1 MRERVMAMTGSLT
14 IQPGYTGKGLVLVA
28 RLPCV
33 SSLQPPD
40 GDAGMKVLLVDDHEI
55 VRSGLRN
62 LLAVLSDTQISEAA
76 TGRDALL
83 RLRQDRPDLV
93 LLDLNL
99 PGIGGLEL
107 LRRMLLE
114 DKTAQI
120 LVLSMHAEPLYAAR
134 AMELGARGYLSKNAS
149 AEELLT
155 AVRRV
160 AGGGRYIENDIAQEL
175 ALQKVSPGHGLQD
188 LTERDLEIMRLL
200 AEGMSLAEIADAMG
214 IGYKT
219 AANACSR
226 IKAKLGVTRTNDL
239 VRLAMTLGCRL
250 IYGVGGI
257 AVTCAPC
264 NGRGMCFRFPAK
276 ARQKVHPP
284 RQATLARLHQRLI
297 LGRHGRLLVRIL
309 GELRMLDVGI
319 WSRGPGLCRPLPTS

>member
-1 MRERVMAMTGSLT
+1 MRSGTASRRGCEIAIAHDDADGIRVEVTDDGIGMAADGTTEREPRATWPDRHARTRHGDGRFACRSGRAATGRGWRWSPACRALN
-14 IQPGYTGKGLVLVA
+14 A
-28 RLPCV
+28 RQSQHVGC
-33 SSLQPPD
+33 
-40 GDAGMKVLLVDDHEI
+40 AGMKILLVDDHVI

-62 LLAVLSDTQISEAA
+62 LLTSVSDTQISEAA

-114 DKTAQI
+114 DKAARI

-160 AGGGRYIENDIAQEL
+160 AEGGRYIENEIAQEL
-175 ALQKVSPGHGLQD
+175 ALQTVSPGHGLQD

-200 AEGMSLAEIADAMG
+200 AEGMSLAEIADALG

-219 AANACSR
+219 VANACSH
-226 IKAKLGVTRTNDL
+226 IKAKLGVTRTNEL
-239 VRLAMTLGCRL
+239 VRLAMTLG
-250 IYGVGGI
+250 I
-257 AVTCAPC
+257 A
-264 NGRGMCFRFPAK
+264 
-276 ARQKVHPP
+276 
-284 RQATLARLHQRLI
+284 
-297 LGRHGRLLVRIL
+297 
-309 GELRMLDVGI
+309 
-319 WSRGPGLCRPLPTS
+319 